1 MVTMMM
7 MMMMG
12 TSFANIQLQSR
23 EVLGEPLGKPICTGG
38 QHDRYDGL
46 TITTTNTSFLR
57 VEWIQWQRLHILFLA
72 R

>member
-38 QHDRYDGL
+38 QHDRGHDGL
-46 TITTTNTSFLR
+46 TTTTTTNTSLLR
-57 VEWIQWQRLHILFLA
+57 IEWIQWQ
-72 R
+72 